1 MKSMLRNL
9 EPQISNLKSLTPFV
23 LMVLLASSGL
33 AQQQT
38 QTPKWQGKFEQLDQM
53 LPTPNEYRTGS
64 GSPGPKYWQQRAD
77 YVINAELNDETQ
89 SLSGA
94 ETITYSNNSPDVL
107 KYLWLQ
113 VDQNINSADN
123 NTAKT
128 ATNSV
133 RDSVATKELA
143 SNLLLYDFDGGYKI
157 KSIKDATGKA
167 LTYFVNQTM
176 LRIDLPQPLAA
187 GQKYTFQVEW
197 SFKIND
203 RMHGQTPNDSRSGYE
218 YFPEDGNYL
227 YAVAQ
232 WFPRMCVYDDV
243 NGWQNKQFLGRGEFT
258 LAFGDY
264 KVKLTVPADHIVAGT
279 GTLKN
284 ASSVLT
290 AEQLARYEKA
300 KSTFDK
306 PVIICTQDEAITRE
320 KSKAKEKKVWEFEA
334 INVRDFAFASS
345 RKFIWDAQAVKI
357 ANKTPLAMSFYPKE
371 GNPLWEQESTKAVK
385 NTITTYSKYSID
397 YPYPQATSVHTAS
410 IGMEYPM
417 ICFNFGRPNKDGS
430 YTPEKKWGMI
440 GVIVHEVGHTFFPMI
455 INNDERQWTWM
466 DEGVNT
472 FVQYRTQVENYPDM
486 PQRRGP
492 ADKIVPYMKG
502 DKNLMRPLMTNSEQI
517 IQFGAE
523 QYAKCATGLNI
534 LRETVMGPE
543 LFDKAFKE
551 YCSRWAFK
559 HPKPADFF
567 RTMEDASAVD
577 LDWFWRGW
585 FYSTDNNDVSLD
597 HVKWFQVRKQSSAL
611 ENKDKSVTK
620 GDLAGAN
627 DKKVENFDKGPELF
641 TVMPTDDRF
650 YGEFQNRVDDK
661 ALITKLEDK
670 NIYEIK
676 ITNKGGLVMPVII
689 EWTYKDG
696 SKEIERLPVE
706 IWRTNET
713 TISKTFVKEKEVTN
727 VVIDPLKETSDINT
741 DDNMFPK
748 VAQPSKFDELKKK
761 TN

>member
-1 MKSMLRNL
+1 MKR
-9 EPQISNLKSLTPFV
+9 I
-23 LMVLLASSGL
+23 LLLLLFPLSHL
-33 AQQQT
+33 AFGQQET
-38 QTPKWQGKFEQLDQM
+38 KTEAPKWQGKFEQLDQL

-64 GSPGPKYWQQRAD
+64 GSPGPKYWQQKAD
-77 YVINAELNDETQ
+77 YVISAELNDESQ
-89 SLSGA
+89 SLSGS
-94 ETITYSNNSPDVL
+94 ETITYTNNSPDVL

-113 VDQNINSADN
+113 VDQNINQKDDNSKKSAV
-123 NTAKT
+123 NT
-128 ATNSV
+128 V
-133 RDSVATKELA
+133 RDSISTKEMA
-143 SNLLLYDFDGGYKI
+143 VNLQLFDFDGGYKI
-157 KSIKDATGKA
+157 KSIKDASGKA

-176 LRIDLPQPLAA
+176 LRVDLPQNLAS
-187 GQKYTFQVEW
+187 GQKFSFQVEW

-203 RMHGQTPNDSRSGYE
+203 RMNGASRNDSRSGYE

-227 YAVAQ
+227 YAIAQ

-243 NGWQNKQFLGRGEFT
+243 NGWQTKQFLGQGEFT

-284 ASSVLT
+284 PASVLT
-290 AEQLARYEKA
+290 QQQWARYEKA
-300 KSTFDK
+300 KVTFDK
-306 PVIICTQDEAITRE
+306 PLIICTQEEAIARE
-320 KSKAKEKKVWEFEA
+320 KSKSKDKKVWEFEA
-334 INVRDFAFASS
+334 TNVRDFAFASS

-385 NTITTYSKYSID
+385 NTLTTYSKYSID

-430 YTPEKKWGMI
+430 FTPEKKWGMI

-534 LRETVMGPE
+534 LRETVMGPA

-597 HVKWFQVRKQSSAL
+597 KVKWFQVRKPSSPI
-611 ENKDKSVTK
+611 ENKEKTVAK
-620 GDLAGAN
+620 GDLATASTN
-627 DKKVENFDKGPELF
+627 DKKFENFEKGPELF
-641 TVMPTDDRF
+641 TVIPTPDRF
-650 YGEFQNRVDDK
+650 YGEFQNRADDK
-661 ALITKLEDK
+661 AIINKLEDK
-670 NIYEIK
+670 NIYEITL
-676 ITNKGGLVMPVII
+676 TNKGGLVMPVIV

-706 IWRTNET
+706 IWRTNEA
-713 TISKTFVKEKEVTN
+713 TITKTFIKQKEVVN
-727 VVIDPLKETSDINT
+727 VLIDPLKETSDINT
-741 DDNMFPK
+741 DNNLFPR
-748 VAQPSKFDELKKK
+748 VATPSKFDELKKK

>member
-1 MKSMLRNL
+1 MKRTLL
-9 EPQISNLKSLTPFV
+9 LLIFPLCQLTF
-23 LMVLLASSGL
+23 
-33 AQQQT
+33 AQQAT
-38 QTPKWQGKFEQLDQM
+38 KTETPKWQGKFEQLDQL

-77 YVINAELNDETQ
+77 YVITAELNDDTQ

-113 VDQNINSADN
+113 VDQNINSKDN

-157 KSIKDATGKA
+157 KSVKDATGKA
-167 LTYFVNQTM
+167 LNYFVNQTM
-176 LRIDLPQPLAA
+176 LRIDLPQALGA
-187 GQKYTFQVEW
+187 GQKYTFQIEW

-279 GTLKN
+279 GSLKN
-284 ASSVLT
+284 AGAVLT
-290 AEQLARYEKA
+290 ADQLARYEKA
-300 KSTFDK
+300 KITFDK
-306 PVIICTQDEAITRE
+306 PLIICTQEEATTRE
-320 KSKAKEKKVWEFEA
+320 KSKSKEKKVWEFEA

-517 IQFGAE
+517 IQFGPE

-567 RTMEDASAVD
+567 RTLEDASAVD

-597 HVKWFQVRKQSSAL
+597 KVKWFQVRKQSSPV
-611 ENKDKSVTK
+611 ENKDKTVAK
-620 GDLAGAN
+620 GDLATSSAN
-627 DKKVENFDKGPELF
+627 DKKYENFEKGPELF
-641 TVMPTDDRF
+641 TVIPTSDFF

-661 ALITKLEDK
+661 AIITKLEDK
-670 NIYEIK
+670 NIYEITL
-676 ITNKGGLVMPVII
+676 TNKGGLVMPVIV

-696 SKEIERLPVE
+696 TKETERLPVE
-706 IWRTNET
+706 IWRTNEA
-713 TISKTFVKEKEVTN
+713 TITKIFVKEKEVTN
-727 VVIDPLKETSDINT
+727 VVVDPLKETSDINT

-748 VAQPSKFDELKKK
+748 VVQPSKFDELKKK